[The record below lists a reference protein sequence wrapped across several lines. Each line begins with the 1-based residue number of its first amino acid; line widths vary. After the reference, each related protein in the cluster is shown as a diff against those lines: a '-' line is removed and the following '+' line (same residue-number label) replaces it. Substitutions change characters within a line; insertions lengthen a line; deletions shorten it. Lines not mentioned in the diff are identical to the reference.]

1 MYILKK
7 IQKVI
12 NIIELVQLELQLDVL
27 KIQMLKVSGKIAK
40 GMMKDSLFYLTLLS
54 NKKQKFM
61 MIQKKNWENVINFIL
76 FQAKNQEPEKF
87 YIING

>member
-7 IQKVI
+7 IQKGM
-12 NIIELVQLELQLDVL
+12 NITELVQLELQLDVS
-27 KIQMLKVSGKIAK
+27 KTQMLKISGKIVKA
-40 GMMKDSLFYLTLLS
+40 MMKDSLFFLTLMS

-76 FQAKNQEPEKF
+76 L
-87 YIING
+87 

>member
-7 IQKVI
+7 IQKGM
-12 NIIELVQLELQLDVL
+12 NIIELVQLELQLDVS
-27 KIQMLKVSGKIAK
+27 KTQMLKISGKIVKA
-40 GMMKDSLFYLTLLS
+40 MMKDSLFFLTLMS

-76 FQAKNQEPEKF
+76 L
-87 YIING
+87 